1 MIRKMNEAL
10 IKQINLAKVKNH
22 SIIEKATGIDK
33 STISL
38 HLNSRRP
45 ISIEQ
50 ARAYAKFLDV
60 PLIKVI
66 DDTVVKYR
74 VVKYSDDLG
83 EVSDPTEED
92 FDVILAPNEI
102 ESTHQYCIFDKNR
115 NTVYWYDPKQSCEN
129 VNTINEYC
137 YIKTDKIDYLGSVI
151 NHNETHI
158 EFINIHTT
166 KKIKMKF
173 HKCYPLTGITFCKF
187 ATVTKIHNSL

>member
-1 MIRKMNEAL
+1 MKIKMNEAL

-83 EVSDPTEED
+83 EVVDPTEED

-102 ESTHQYCIFDKNR
+102 ETSEQYCIYDKKR
-115 NTVYWYDPKQSCEN
+115 NTVYWYDPKQSCE
-129 VNTINEYC
+129 THETTNEYC
-137 YIKTDKIDYLGSVI
+137 YIKTIDKSYLGNVLS
-151 NHNETHI
+151 HDKTHI

-166 KKIKMKF
+166 KKIKIKF
-173 HKCYPLTGITFCKF
+173 HKCFPLTAITFCDF
-187 ATVTKIHNSL
+187 ATATKINNSL

>member
-1 MIRKMNEAL
+1 MTIKMNEAL

-38 HLNSRRP
+38 HLNSRRL
-45 ISIEQ
+45 ISIDQ
-50 ARAYAKFLDV
+50 AKAYAKFLDV

-74 VVKYSDDLG
+74 VVKYANDTG
-83 EVSDPTEED
+83 EVTDPTEED

-102 ESTHQYCIFDKNR
+102 ESTHQYCIYDKKR
-115 NTVYWYDPKQSCEN
+115 NTVYWYDPKQSCETHE
-129 VNTINEYC
+129 TINQYC
-137 YIKTDKIDYLGSVI
+137 YIKTIDKSYLGTVLS
-151 NHNETHI
+151 HDKTHI

-166 KKIKMKF
+166 KKIKIKF
-173 HKCYPLTGITFCKF
+173 LKCYPLTGITFCNF
-187 ATVTKIHNSL
+187 AKVTKIHNSL

>member
-1 MIRKMNEAL
+1 MKTKMNEAL

-50 ARAYAKFLDV
+50 AKAYAKFLDI

-74 VVKYSDDLG
+74 VVKYSDENG

-102 ESTHQYCIFDKNR
+102 STSSQYCIYDKKR
-115 NTVYWYDPKQSCEN
+115 NTVYWYDPKQSCETTE
-129 VNTINEYC
+129 TINEYC
-137 YIKTDKIDYLGSVI
+137 YIKTDTIDYLGSVI
-151 NHNETHI
+151 NHDKTNI
-158 EFINIHTT
+158 EFLNIHTN
-166 KKIKMKF
+166 KKIKTKF

-187 ATVTKIHNSL
+187 ATVTKIHNAL